1 MGGRAGEGVS
11 LKHICVCCCRCCYS
25 CSPYWRLTPSPAF
38 SALFA
43 PHRQIQWQ
51 GWAAAAARAARG
63 RSPERHTP
71 TPTPTPTPVTG
82 VDKAH
87 TRSDLCA
94 FSRLAIITSLVFN
107 EVLQP
112 RSLLRG
118 CAPLGRCRR
127 SSPAASHP
135 KLLQVLGRPRALSY
149 ECTVGSLPSCPGRH
163 NKNWHSKFARHLA
176 KCIEPFN
183 VLLGTGAVG
192 HAHVASRQTVV
203 RVRSPRGAIP
213 GPRPEAQQNT
223 VGEAVAWQTA
233 CAPDAGGL
241 G

>member
-1 MGGRAGEGVS
+1 M
-11 LKHICVCCCRCCYS
+11 CCCKCCYC
-25 CSPYWRLTPSPAF
+25 CSPYWRLTPPPAF

-94 FSRLAIITSLVFN
+94 FSRLAIITSPVLN
-107 EVLQP
+107 EVLLL
-112 RSLLRG
+112 RHILRG

-127 SSPAASHP
+127 SSPAASQFPNQRSTSIAPRLGSSGAALRTEVGGGTSCEESSAAILLP
-135 KLLQVLGRPRALSY
+135 KKWRRAAKLQLVLSA
-149 ECTVGSLPSCPGRH
+149 
-163 NKNWHSKFARHLA
+163 
-176 KCIEPFN
+176 
-183 VLLGTGAVG
+183 
-192 HAHVASRQTVV
+192 
-203 RVRSPRGAIP
+203 
-213 GPRPEAQQNT
+213 
-223 VGEAVAWQTA
+223 GEAWAI
-233 CAPDAGGL
+233 
-241 G
+241 